1 MGMASR
7 YVNAFDRKWIRG
19 ENPAEETLLGTAD
32 MQSLADLNNSVNI
45 VREMRW
51 IPAGKRLLIILAA
64 AVIVP
69 LTPLLLLKYPISDLS
84 MKLFQSLSGL

>member
-1 MGMASR
+1 
-7 YVNAFDRKWIRG
+7 VNAFDRKWVRG
-19 ENPAEETLLGTAD
+19 ENPSEEPLLGTAD

-51 IPAGKRLLIILAA
+51 IPAGKRLLIIFAA